1 MYKVGVMNSS
11 TNSVNMARTPL
22 KIGILGAARIA
33 PSAIVA
39 PAHATGHRLVAVAS
53 RDIKRAQEF
62 AKQHQVEGVFGN
74 YQDLLDDP
82 EINVIYNALHN
93 GAHGPWNIRA
103 MQAGK
108 HVLSEKPS
116 ASNAAEANEVAQ
128 VAAQTGKVFMEG
140 FHYYYHPVFQRALAI
155 IKSGEI
161 GDVTKVESALLI
173 PMPDPTDLRL
183 QFDLAGGSLM
193 DVGCYALHSQRM
205 ISNLI
210 AGGEPSVL
218 STEVNANNKD
228 IDTKLNVELQ
238 YPNGIK
244 GYAKGDFETPEF
256 NAPLTV
262 TGSKGSVHLPNFV
275 VSGWDDRVITTV
287 NGNTRTEHMG
297 SLSTYTYQLM
307 AFADAVDLGKSFK
320 TDAQDAFAQM
330 QLIDAA
336 YVNAGL
342 PVRPIFKI

>member
-1 MYKVGVMNSS
+1 MNSS
-11 TNSVNMARTPL
+11 TNSASIARSPL

-53 RDIKRAQEF
+53 RDIKKAEEF
-62 AKQHQVEGVFGN
+62 AKQHQVEGVYGN

-82 EINVIYNALHN
+82 EITVIYNALHN
-93 GAHGPWNIRA
+93 GAHGPWNMRA

-128 VAAQTGKVFMEG
+128 VAAKTGMVFMEG
-140 FHYYYHPVFQRALAI
+140 FHYYYHPVFQRALEI

-161 GDVTKVESALLI
+161 GEVTKVESALII
-173 PMPDPTDLRL
+173 PMPDVNDLRL

-210 AGGEPSVL
+210 AGGEPTVL
-218 STEVNANNKD
+218 STEVNAGKND

-238 YPNGIK
+238 YPNGVK
-244 GYAKGDFETPEF
+244 GHAKGDFESPEF

-262 TGSKGSVHLPNFV
+262 TGSKGTVHLPNFV
-275 VSGWDDRVITTV
+275 VSGWDDRVVVTV
-287 NGNTRTEHMG
+287 GSSTRTEHLG
-297 SLSTYTYQLM
+297 TLSTYTHQLM
-307 AFADAVDLGKSFK
+307 AFADAVDLGKPFK
-320 TDAQDAFAQM
+320 TDAQDAFKQM

-336 YVNAGL
+336 YLNAGL
-342 PVRPIFKI
+342 PVRPVFKI

>member
-1 MYKVGVMNSS
+1 MYKVGDMNSS
-11 TNSVNMARTPL
+11 TNSVNIARTPL

-53 RDIKRAQEF
+53 RDIKKAQVF
-62 AKQHQVEGVFGN
+62 ADQHQVEGVYGN
-74 YQDLLDDP
+74 YQDLIDDP

-93 GAHGPWNIRA
+93 GAHAPWNIRA

-108 HVLSEKPS
+108 DVLSEKPS
-116 ASNAAEANEVAQ
+116 ATNTAQASEVAQ
-128 VAAQTGKVFMEG
+128 VAAKTGRVFMEG
-140 FHYYYHPVFQRALAI
+140 FHYYYHPVFQRVLTI

-173 PMPDPTDLRL
+173 PMPDANDLRL
-183 QFDLAGGSLM
+183 QFDLAGGSMM

-210 AGGEPSVL
+210 AGDEPTVL
-218 STEVNANNKD
+218 STEVNASKND

-238 YPNGIK
+238 YPNGVK
-244 GYAKGDFETPEF
+244 GYAKGDFESPEF

-262 TGSKGSVHLPNFV
+262 TGTKGSIQVPNFV
-275 VSGWDDRVITTV
+275 VSGWDDRVIVTV
-287 NGNTRTEHMG
+287 NGATRTEHLG
-297 SLSTYTYQLM
+297 TLSTYTYQLM
-307 AFADAVDLGKSFK
+307 AFADAVDFGKSF
-320 TDAQDAFAQM
+320 TTNAQDAVKQM

-336 YVNAGL
+336 YLDAGL
-342 PVRPIFKI
+342 PVRPVFKI